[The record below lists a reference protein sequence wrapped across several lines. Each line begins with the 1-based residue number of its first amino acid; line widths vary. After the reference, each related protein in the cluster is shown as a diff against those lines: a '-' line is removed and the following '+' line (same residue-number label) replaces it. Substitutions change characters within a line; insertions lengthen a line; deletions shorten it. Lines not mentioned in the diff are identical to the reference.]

1 MGSQTLG
8 VIQSPSFGSR
18 PLADAPRG
26 VQMQTYRE
34 VVHSHSALTR
44 ITPIEDT
51 PDKADGM
58 SPAPK
63 TNEKTSDEL

>member
-1 MGSQTLG
+1 
-8 VIQSPSFGSR
+8 
-18 PLADAPRG
+18 
-26 VQMQTYRE
+26 MQTYRE

-58 SPAPK
+58 SSAPK